1 MNKKTKDRLA
11 GIGIVIFWLGVWQLA
26 AFFVHNRILIAGPA
40 ETLQALV
47 REAATASFWKTVG
60 VSLFRVTAGFLAA
73 FFAGCLLAA
82 VSFKSSIV
90 QRLLAPV
97 MQFAKAVP
105 VASFVVI
112 LLIWWGA
119 DSLSVAISFLVTL
132 PIIYVSFLEGL
143 THVDKNLEEMAQVFH
158 LRFPV
163 KALYI
168 VRPALAPFL
177 EGALQTALGMSFK
190 AGVAA
195 EVIGTPRWAI
205 GTALYESKIYLD
217 TAGVFAW
224 TAVVVALSFLLEKLF
239 LFFFRKLRDW
249 QPFLAG
255 KEQVY
260 PAEDVKVCGLC
271 QGYGEKPV
279 LRDVNALYRKGKS
292 YCLMA
297 PSGAGKTTLL
307 LTMAGIYAPKE
318 GSVSGSSHAS
328 VLFQEDRLLPGA
340 TVLQNVAAA
349 AGEEKAKQ
357 MLTDLGLSDVLL
369 RKTEELSGG
378 MKRRVSLARA
388 LAYSGDCLLLDEPFT
403 GLDGE
408 NRKKAADCIRKYANG
423 RMVLVSTHDSEDA
436 SLLDGEIVTIKRE
449 NRTDGSCKNE

>member
-1 MNKKTKDRLA
+1 MNKKTKDGLP
-11 GIGIVIFWLGVWQLA
+11 GIGLVIFWLVVWQLA

-47 REAATASFWKTVG
+47 REAVTVSFWKTVVIS
-60 VSLFRVTAGFLAA
+60 VSRVTIGFLAA
-73 FFAGCLLAA
+73 LFAGCLLA
-82 VSFKSSIV
+82 VFSFKSSMV
-90 QRLLAPV
+90 QKLLAPV

-112 LLIWWGA
+112 LLIWRGA

-132 PIIYVSFLEGL
+132 PIVYVSFLEGL
-143 THVDKNLEEMAQVFH
+143 THVDKNLMEMAQVYH

-163 KALYI
+163 RALYI

-205 GTALYESKIYLD
+205 GSALYESKIYLD

-224 TAVVVALSFLLEKLF
+224 TAVVVVLSFLLERLF
-239 LFFFRKLRDW
+239 LFFFRKLRNW

-255 KEQVY
+255 KEQEY
-260 PAEDVKVCGLC
+260 PAEDVKVYGLFR
-271 QGYGEKPV
+271 GYGGKQV
-279 LRDVNALYRKGKS
+279 LRDVNAHYRKGKI

-307 LTMAGIYAPKE
+307 LTMAGIYPPEK
-318 GSVSGSSHAS
+318 GSISGCRYPS
-328 VLFQEDRLLPGA
+328 VLFQEDRLLPKA
-340 TVLQNVAAA
+340 TVLQNAAVA
-349 AGEEKAKQ
+349 AGEEKARNI
-357 MLTDLGLSDVLL
+357 LSDLGLSDVFLQ
-369 RKTEELSGG
+369 KTEELSGG
-378 MKRRVSLARA
+378 MKRRVCLARA
-388 LAYSGDCLLLDEPFT
+388 LAYGGDCLLLDEPFT
-403 GLDGE
+403 GLDEE

-423 RMVLVSTHDSEDA
+423 RMVLISTHDGEDA
-436 SLLDGEIVTIKRE
+436 SLLDGETVKLE
-449 NRTDGSCKNE
+449 K

>member
-1 MNKKTKDRLA
+1 MNKKTKDGLA
-11 GIGIVIFWLGVWQLA
+11 GIGIVIFWLVVWQLA

-47 REAATASFWKTVG
+47 REAVTVSFWKTVVIS
-60 VSLFRVTAGFLAA
+60 VSRVTIGFLAA
-73 FFAGCLLAA
+73 FFAGCLLA
-82 VSFKSSIV
+82 VFSFKSSMV

-112 LLIWWGA
+112 LLIWRGA

-132 PIIYVSFLEGL
+132 PIVYVSFLEGL
-143 THVDKNLEEMAQVFH
+143 THVDKNLMEMAQVYH

-163 KALYI
+163 RALYI

-205 GTALYESKIYLD
+205 GSALYESKIYLD

-224 TAVVVALSFLLEKLF
+224 TAVVVVLSFLLERLF
-239 LFFFRKLRDW
+239 LFFFRKLRNW

-255 KEQVY
+255 KEQEY
-260 PAEDVKVCGLC
+260 PAEDVKVCGLFR
-271 QGYGEKPV
+271 GYGGKQV
-279 LRDVNALYRKGKS
+279 LRDVNAHYRKGKI

-307 LTMAGIYAPKE
+307 LTMAGIYPPEK
-318 GSVSGSSHAS
+318 GSISGCRYPS
-328 VLFQEDRLLPGA
+328 VLFQEDRLLPKA
-340 TVLQNVAAA
+340 TVLQNAAVA
-349 AGEEKAKQ
+349 AGEEKARNI
-357 MLTDLGLSDVLL
+357 LSDLGLSDVFLQ
-369 RKTEELSGG
+369 KTEELSGG
-378 MKRRVSLARA
+378 MKRRACLARA
-388 LAYSGDCLLLDEPFT
+388 LAYGGDCLLLDEPFT
-403 GLDGE
+403 GLDEE

-423 RMVLVSTHDSEDA
+423 RMVLISTHDGEDA
-436 SLLDGEIVTIKRE
+436 SLLDGETVKLE
-449 NRTDGSCKNE
+449 K

>member
-1 MNKKTKDRLA
+1 MNKKTKDGLA
-11 GIGIVIFWLGVWQLA
+11 GIGIVIFWLVVWQLA

-47 REAATASFWKTVG
+47 REAVTVSFWKTVVIS
-60 VSLFRVTAGFLAA
+60 VSRVTIGFLAA
-73 FFAGCLLAA
+73 LFAGCLLA
-82 VSFKSSIV
+82 VFSFKSSMV
-90 QRLLAPV
+90 QKLLAPV

-112 LLIWWGA
+112 LLIWRGA

-132 PIIYVSFLEGL
+132 PIVYVSFLEGL
-143 THVDKNLEEMAQVFH
+143 THVDKNLMEMAQVYH

-163 KALYI
+163 RALYI

-205 GTALYESKIYLD
+205 GSALYESKIYLD

-224 TAVVVALSFLLEKLF
+224 TAVVVVLSFLLERLF
-239 LFFFRKLRDW
+239 LFFFRKLRNW

-255 KEQVY
+255 KEQEY
-260 PAEDVKVCGLC
+260 PAGDVKVCGLFR
-271 QGYGEKPV
+271 GYGGKQV
-279 LRDVNALYRKGKS
+279 LRDVNAHYRKGKI

-307 LTMAGIYAPKE
+307 LTMAGIYPPEK
-318 GSVSGSSHAS
+318 GSISGCRYPS
-328 VLFQEDRLLPGA
+328 VLFQEDRLLPKA
-340 TVLQNVAAA
+340 TVLQNAAVA
-349 AGEEKAKQ
+349 AGEEKARNI
-357 MLTDLGLSDVLL
+357 LSDLGLSDVFLQ
-369 RKTEELSGG
+369 KTEELSGG
-378 MKRRVSLARA
+378 MKRRVCLARA
-388 LAYSGDCLLLDEPFT
+388 LAYGGDCLLLDEPFT

-408 NRKKAADCIRKYANG
+408 NRKKVADCIRKYANG
-423 RMVLVSTHDSEDA
+423 RMVLISTHDGEDA
-436 SLLDGEIVTIKRE
+436 SLLDGETVKLE
-449 NRTDGSCKNE
+449 K

>member
-1 MNKKTKDRLA
+1 MNKKTKDGLA
-11 GIGIVIFWLGVWQLA
+11 GIGIVIFWLVVWQLA

-47 REAATASFWKTVG
+47 REAVTVSFWKTVVIS
-60 VSLFRVTAGFLAA
+60 VSRVTIGFLAA
-73 FFAGCLLAA
+73 LFAGCLLA
-82 VSFKSSIV
+82 VFSFKSSMV
-90 QRLLAPV
+90 QKLLAPV

-112 LLIWWGA
+112 LLIWRGA

-132 PIIYVSFLEGL
+132 PIVYVSFLEGL
-143 THVDKNLEEMAQVFH
+143 THVDKNLMEMAQVYH

-163 KALYI
+163 RALYI

-205 GTALYESKIYLD
+205 GSALYESKIYLD

-224 TAVVVALSFLLEKLF
+224 TAVVVVLSFLLERLF
-239 LFFFRKLRDW
+239 LFFFRKLRNW

-255 KEQVY
+255 KEQEY
-260 PAEDVKVCGLC
+260 PAGDVKVCGLFR
-271 QGYGEKPV
+271 GYGGKQV
-279 LRDVNALYRKGKS
+279 LRDVNAHYRKGKI

-307 LTMAGIYAPKE
+307 LTMAGIYPPEK
-318 GSVSGSSHAS
+318 GSISGCRYPS
-328 VLFQEDRLLPGA
+328 VLFQEDRLLPKA
-340 TVLQNVAAA
+340 TVLQNAAVA
-349 AGEEKAKQ
+349 AGEEKARNI
-357 MLTDLGLSDVLL
+357 LSDLGLSDVFHQ
-369 RKTEELSGG
+369 KTEELSGG
-378 MKRRVSLARA
+378 MKRRVCLARA
-388 LAYSGDCLLLDEPFT
+388 LAYGGDCLLLDEPFT
-403 GLDGE
+403 GLDEE

-423 RMVLVSTHDSEDA
+423 RMVLISTHDGEDA
-436 SLLDGEIVTIKRE
+436 SLLDGETVKLE
-449 NRTDGSCKNE
+449 K